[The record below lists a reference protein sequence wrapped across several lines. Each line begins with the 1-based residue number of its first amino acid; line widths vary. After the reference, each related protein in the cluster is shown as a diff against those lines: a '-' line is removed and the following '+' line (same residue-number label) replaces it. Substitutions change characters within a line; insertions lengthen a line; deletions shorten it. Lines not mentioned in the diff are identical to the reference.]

1 MKRNKVFAI
10 SQTGVSHL
18 SADTASRFSP
28 CQDAYRIVN
37 FSDTDILDYRGYLNG
52 TILAVADGHGNP
64 IYHGSS
70 EFGSRLAVEAAT
82 ECMMDLVKEYEKTL
96 DSGVFQYF
104 PKMVVTIWR
113 DWVLEHAKYRFPEK
127 NLKRRFKNPQTYEA
141 FEQRILM
148 DYGSTL
154 LAAVAIPETRLL
166 VVAQIGDGDMIFLSR
181 SKKDGEVCRLL
192 RGNPD
197 QEFGSNR
204 TDSLC
209 MQDAEAKFQML
220 ILDGSEED
228 ETRAKLDDYVLML
241 ATDGISSAALSDD
254 HFLSDFCRP
263 WMRAYMGVEKKD
275 ERSRV
280 EEYFEQFMEKEMR
293 YYSSDDMTVVMMAV
307 NDRMEKESRC

>member
-1 MKRNKVFAI
+1 MKRSKVFAI

-28 CQDAYRIVN
+28 CQDAYKIES
-37 FSDTDILDYRGYLNG
+37 FKDTDILYYRGYLNG

-96 DSGVFQYF
+96 DIQVFRCF

-113 DWVLEHAKYRFPEK
+113 DWVLEHAKSRFPEK
-127 NLKRRFKNPQTYEA
+127 DLKRRFKNEQAYEA
-141 FEQRILM
+141 YVQRILM
-148 DYGSTL
+148 DYGTTL
-154 LAAVAIPETRLL
+154 LTAVAIPEEHLL
-166 VVAQIGDGDMIFLSR
+166 IVAQIGDGDMLIRYR
-181 SKKDGEVCRLL
+181 SDAEDQVHRLIL
-192 RGNPD
+192 GNPE

-209 MQDAEAKFQML
+209 MRNAEEKFQML
-220 ILDGSEED
+220 ILDGSED
-228 ETRAKLDDYVLML
+228 EEVQEQLDDYVLML
-241 ATDGISSAALSDD
+241 ATDGISSAALSDH
-254 HFLSDFCRP
+254 HFLHDFCRP
-263 WMRAYMGVEKKD
+263 WMNGFMGVERNE
-275 ERSRV
+275 ERKRL

-293 YYSSDDMTVVMMAV
+293 FYSGDDMTVVMMSV
-307 NDRMEKESRC
+307 NDRMEEEKR